1 MGMFTAIPQDTFE
14 ALQVEAGV
22 VLNSFNP
29 ASPAAPASEDIICAT
44 TGGITASCVAQYE
57 DFGADIDNCPT
68 NVKELKR
75 ITGWESK
82 LGFTSLGTSAESIR
96 LALGAADTSG
106 GSYAL
111 TSDSAIVSGK
121 TYYTRTG
128 TSPNYTYTAV
138 TSPSDG
144 SLSSYYEKVPDNK
157 IVPRRD
163 LELSDFTDLWWV
175 GDRADGGFVA
185 VKLINALSTG
195 GLSLK
200 TTKAGKGQI
209 SVELTGHVSINDQNT
224 MPMEWYSMDPAS

>member
-1 MGMFTAIPQDTFE
+1 MGMFTTIPQDTFE
-14 ALQVEAGV
+14 TLQVEAGV

-29 ASPAAPASEDIICAT
+29 SSPAAPASENIICAT

-57 DFGADIDNCPT
+57 DFGADIDNCPI

-75 ITGWESK
+75 ITGWDSK

-128 TSPNYTYTAV
+128 TSPDYTYTAV
-138 TSPSDG
+138 TSPSSG
-144 SLSSYYEKVPDNK
+144 NLSSYYEKVSDNK

-209 SVELTGHVSINDQNT
+209 SVELTGHVSINDQET
-224 MPMEWYSMDPAS
+224 MPMEWYSMDPTE